1 MTNSPEI
8 NNTSKKDNDA
18 GYYAVDARRVIQV
31 FELFQ
36 MRPSHFSAGGKA
48 GAQSVYYDARKIIEN
63 KTNNKWGHHTAKA
76 IKNFCHFTQSENA
89 SLLPWQELIEH
100 QSFYDGKEGAG
111 RRTGNVLLAENR
123 LQLNHQAM
131 KLVRQ
136 HCTFS
141 QQQLAEKVA
150 LPLRFI
156 EVMEAGDWQTVAQCT
171 AGIIADGLSV
181 EVSVLF
187 TQIAEI
193 AEHKTDEQSG
203 GESSE
208 SDMPENESGG
218 VSQTT
223 APSESR
229 GMNKVWLLVPVLG
242 LIFWSG
248 YQFNLLSKSS
258 TKKPQQISQSPGS
271 APEQG
276 SGKSFNTLSGCWDW
290 SNGAY
295 ILIDADGSAHNG
307 PFVGSWNVDDVSN
320 RRYTLTWPSF
330 VDTLSLSA
338 NGDVLSG
345 KNNFNLPIVATRK
358 AGAAT
363 ELLGT
368 WLWGNG
374 ITAVVQPDFTISG
387 GSLKGTWRKAGAN
400 WIIEWPLVDSI
411 ILSADGQ
418 KLQVKN
424 QFGSVTAKRDVSC
437 QRN

>member
-48 GAQSVYYDARKIIEN
+48 GAQSVYYDARKIVEN

-100 QSFYDGKEGAG
+100 QGSYDGKEGAG
-111 RRTGNVLLAENR
+111 RRTGNVLQTENR
-123 LQLNHQAM
+123 LQLNCEAM
-131 KLVRQ
+131 KSARQ
-136 HCTFS
+136 HCELT

-156 EVMEAGDWQTVAQCT
+156 EVMEAGDWKTVAQST
-171 AGIIADGLSV
+171 ARILADGLGV
-181 EVSVLF
+181 EDSTLF

-193 AEHKTDEQSG
+193 AERKTGEASG
-203 GESSE
+203 SE
-208 SDMPENESGG
+208 
-218 VSQTT
+218 
-223 APSESR
+223 PSESR
-229 GMNKVWLLVPVLG
+229 GMNKAWLLVPVLS
-242 LIFWSG
+242 LVFWSG
-248 YQFNLLSKSS
+248 YQFNLLSKPQI
-258 TKKPQQISQSPGS
+258 KKPQQASQGLER

-276 SGKSFNTLSGCWDW
+276 GGELFDTLSGCWDW

-295 ILIDADGSAHNG
+295 ILIDAGGSAHNG
-307 PFVGSWNVDDVSN
+307 PFVGSWSVDDASS

-338 NGDVLSG
+338 DGDVLSG
-345 KNNFNLPIVATRK
+345 KNNFNLPVVATRK
-358 AGAAT
+358 SGVAT

-374 ITAVVQPDFTISG
+374 ITAVAQSNFTISG
-387 GSLKGTWRKAGAN
+387 GSLKGTWRKAGTN

-411 ILSADGQ
+411 ILSADGYN
-418 KLQVKN
+418 LQVKN

-437 QRN
+437 QKK